1 MWWVKTKSF
10 IKKYSVALVAALTA
24 LLTIALGILITSSGE
39 RSNSSSAEE
48 LIKHQKETVD
58 KDIKDLEN
66 QDKELAKQ
74 GKLAKDKLKDINEG
88 SEELKKE
95 VKNDVEKIDAADG
108 LDELL
113 HIQDELSK
121 RNRD

>member
-74 GKLAKDKLKDINEG
+74 DKLAKDKLKDINEG

>member
-74 GKLAKDKLKDINEG
+74 DKLAKDKLKDINEG

-113 HIQDELSK
+113 RIQDELSK

>member
-1 MWWVKTKSF
+1 MWWVKTKDF

-74 GKLAKDKLKDINEG
+74 DKLAKDKLKDINEG